1 MIKKN
6 KSTRL
11 AYLINQLY
19 EKGYFTFK
27 GLNDFTVETEK
38 VELSLSSMKRAVK
51 DLREYFGLD
60 LAYERKMNKYT
71 LNENPD
77 QRSREEN
84 FLDKFERLKRS
95 PSKNQE
101 LMIFYS
107 FVKSMIFS
115 EYYFPPRDNKDERG
129 MVRDYDDILRIIEN
143 VLKDE
148 LSEKDVKLAGK
159 IEYHLTEHYKKTQRT
174 KFNNMLNEILDA
186 MRHEYMVRF
195 KYHGIEVQT
204 EPVKLIHYNGIWYLM
219 AYVFKSTK
227 AESLKKVR
235 TYNLAMMESNIF
247 RTKEKFSGE
256 EYDVPEFKNSFGIIS
271 SRNLKNAKIRF
282 YGELADRMKEM
293 LWVDTQVTTCGED
306 RRKGKYCEY
315 ILRYPANTSFELI
328 GKVLSFRDKAE
339 IIEPADLRKEWI
351 DMIKKMYDSVK

>member
-11 AYLINQLY
+11 ASLINQLY

-27 GLNDFTVETEK
+27 GLNNFTLETEK

-60 LAYERKMNKYT
+60 LIYIRKEDKYY
-71 LNENPD
+71 LDDEPD
-77 QRSREEN
+77 QRAREEN
-84 FLDKFERLKRS
+84 FLDKFERIKRS

-115 EYYFPPRDNKDERG
+115 EYYFPPRDNKDEKG

-174 KFNNMLNEILDA
+174 KFNNMLNEILDS

-219 AYVFKSTK
+219 AYVYMSPRS
-227 AESLKKVR
+227 ENLKKVR
-235 TYNLAMMESNIF
+235 TYNLALMESNIF
-247 RTKEKFSGE
+247 KTKEKFSDE
-256 EYDVPEFKNSFGIIS
+256 DYSVPEFKDSFGIIS
-271 SRNLKNAKIRF
+271 SRNIKNARIRF

-293 LWVDTQVTTCGED
+293 LWVDTQITSSGED
-306 RRKGKYCEY
+306 RLKGKYCEY
-315 ILRYPANTSFELI
+315 VLPYPANTNFELI
-328 GKVLSFRDKAE
+328 GKVLSFRGNAE
-339 IIEPADLRKEWI
+339 IIEPMELRKEWI
-351 DMIKKMYDSVK
+351 ETLKKMYNSVK